1 MTNYIVCKKI
11 VSLLGNQIIYDLKS
25 FFDLP
30 SAKEYYEKIKNQKK
44 KVPLIFANQILKTS
58 LILMDIGNTTLLK
71 EGQEYFKKEI
81 LEEYEVNFKD
91 EKQNE
96 IQKQKN

>member
-11 VSLLGNQIIYDLKS
+11 ISSLGNQIIYDLKS

-44 KVPLIFANQILKTS
+44 KVPLIFANQILKSS
-58 LILMDIGNTTLLK
+58 LMLINIGNTNLLK
-71 EGQEYFKKEI
+71 ENQEYSKKEI
-81 LEEYEVNFKD
+81 LEEHTIRWKD
-91 EKQNE
+91 ETNE

>member
-44 KVPLIFANQILKTS
+44 KVPLIFSNQILKSS

-71 EGQEYFKKEI
+71 EGQEYSKRVT
-81 LEEYEVNFKD
+81 LEEYELKWKD
-91 EKQNE
+91 ETNE
-96 IQKQKN
+96 IQK

>member
-11 VSLLGNQIIYDLKS
+11 VSPLGNQIIYDLKS

-30 SAKEYYEKIKNQKK
+30 SAKEYYEKIKNKKK

-71 EGQEYFKKEI
+71 ENQEYFKKEI